1 MGRRGGRS
9 KPAAPPAPRR
19 EDRWPEDSMDYKAC
33 PSLPAMF
40 FAEAARRG
48 DAPFLWAKRDGIYRA
63 LSWREAAEQVG
74 ALSRGLRALGIT
86 RGDRVALIAENRPEW
101 MIADFAIMAAGA
113 VTVPSYTTNTIE
125 DHRHVLSNS
134 GARAVIVST
143 PALTQRVMPA
153 ADQITDIE
161 NIIAIEPL
169 IGGQLSHAEIYRWDE
184 IVAGG
189 AALTDDVAETV
200 AQAGRDDTACLI
212 YTSGTGGVPKGV
224 MLTHANILAN
234 CHGAYEILKALGLG
248 DEVFLCFLPLSHSYE
263 HTAGLMFP
271 ISLGAQIYFA
281 EGADT
286 LAVNM
291 VEARPTIMT
300 AVPRL
305 YETMHQRILRGMER
319 QSAFRS
325 KLFMRALALG
335 SKRYDDPRSLTFR
348 ERIADVVLD
357 RLVRDKVRARFGGR
371 LKALVSGGAPLNPEI
386 GRFFIA
392 LGLNLM
398 QGYGQTEAAPVICCN
413 PAGRVK
419 IDTVGPPLADVEL
432 RIADDGEILVRG
444 ELIMKGYW
452 NDPEATARTLLDG
465 WLHTG
470 DIGRFDADGYLKI
483 TDRKRDFIKNSGGD
497 MISPARVEGYLTL
510 EREIAQAMVYGDR
523 RPYLVAVIVPDGEF
537 LAAFAKAQGR
547 DSSDLAALAGD
558 GELHKAVGAVVSRV
572 NQVLAPVERVRRF
585 IIANE
590 AFTTA
595 NGQMTPTLK
604 IKRHAIRAAYGAALL
619 ALYETKAVAS

>member
-1 MGRRGGRS
+1 
-9 KPAAPPAPRR
+9 
-19 EDRWPEDSMDYKAC
+19 
-33 PSLPAMF
+33 MF

-48 DAPFLWAKRDGIYRA
+48 NAPFLWAKRDGAYAA
-63 LSWREAAEQVG
+63 LSWRQAAEQVG
-74 ALSRGLRALGIT
+74 ALSRGLRDLGVA

-101 MIADFAIMAAGA
+101 VIADFAIMAAGA

-161 NIIAIEPL
+161 AIITIEPL
-169 IGGQLSHAEIYRWDE
+169 IAGQLSHAEIHRWDD
-184 IVAGG
+184 ILARG
-189 AALTDDVAETV
+189 AALEEDVMATV
-200 AQAGRDDTACLI
+200 AQAARDDTACLI

-224 MLTHANILAN
+224 MLSHANILAN
-234 CHGAYEILKALGLG
+234 CHGAYEILKALGFG

-286 LAVNM
+286 LAANM

-319 QSAFRS
+319 QTPFSR

-335 SKRYDDPRSLTFR
+335 GKRYDDPRSLTLR
-348 ERIADVVLD
+348 ERIDDLVLD
-357 RLVRDKVRARFGGR
+357 RLVRSKVRARFGGR
-371 LKALVSGGAPLNPEI
+371 LKAMVSGGAPLNPEI

-419 IDTVGPPLADVEL
+419 IDTVGPPLAGVEV
-432 RIADDGEILVRG
+432 RIAEDGEILVRG
-444 ELIMKGYW
+444 ELVMKGYW
-452 NDPEATARTLLDG
+452 NDPEATARTLVNG

-510 EREIAQAMVYGDR
+510 EPEIAQAMVYGDR
-523 RPYLVAVIVPDGEF
+523 RPYLVAVIVPDADF
-537 LAAFAKAQGR
+537 LAAFAREHGCDAG
-547 DSSDLAALAGD
+547 DLAALAAD
-558 GELHKAVGAVVSRV
+558 GELHKALGAAVARV
-572 NQVLAPVERVRRF
+572 NQNLAPIERVRRF
-585 IIANE
+585 VIAAE
-590 AFTTA
+590 PFSTA

-604 IKRHAIRAAYGAALL
+604 IKRHAIRAAYGPALL
-619 ALYETKAVAS
+619 ALYETKATAP